1 MCQDGNSK
9 SEVLAEEPCE
19 EASEHSLESE
29 KMEEGPRVRLARRA
43 GPQMSGDTLRIT
55 VRSSSGQG
63 NPKAGCSTDW
73 RGQKE

>member
-1 MCQDGNSK
+1 
-9 SEVLAEEPCE
+9 
-19 EASEHSLESE
+19 
-29 KMEEGPRVRLARRA
+29 MEEGPRVRLARRA

-55 VRSSSGQG
+55 VQSSSGQG